1 MGGGHVAADGRV
13 VTATGSVA
21 GYHVALNCDVRR
33 DTSLVSRALL

>member
-1 MGGGHVAADGRV
+1 MGGGHVAAGV

-21 GYHVALNCDVRR
+21 GYHAVLNCDVRR